1 MRRTVLL
8 LVLDG
13 VFDGAV
19 GITLD
24 VLGAA
29 NRVEALGLLGEERR
43 STRLE
48 ARLVSP
54 DGKPVRTSSGR
65 RLAVDGKATLRGCA
79 RDDILVVPGLG
90 MDTPGEVDVGL
101 RRPPVVRALGFIARA
116 RAFGLTVAAS
126 CSATFLLG
134 AAGVLD
140 GGPAT
145 TTWWLAKDFARRF
158 PSVEVRVD
166 SMVVT
171 HGRVITAGSAFAHA
185 DLMLTVLARAS
196 GPTLARLVS
205 RFLVVDERPSQA
217 RYMIAHHLRSD
228 DTALRKAER
237 YVRAHIG
244 RAISVEEMARA
255 AGTSSRTLARR
266 MREQLETTPLRF
278 VQRLR
283 TERAVQMLG
292 TSGSSVEGR
301 RRQSGVRGDAA
312 AFRRVLRRET
322 GRSPREFRERVASR

>member
-1 MRRTVLL
+1 MLRTVLL

-13 VFDGAV
+13 VSDGAV

-29 NRVEALGLLGEERR
+29 NRVDALGLLSEKRR
-43 STRLE
+43 SPSLE
-48 ARLVSP
+48 ARIVSL
-54 DGKPVRTSSGR
+54 DGEPVRTSSGR
-65 RLAVDGKATLRGCA
+65 PLAVDGIATLRG
-79 RDDILVVPGLG
+79 RSRGDILVVPGLG
-90 MDTPGEVDVGL
+90 MDTPTEIDVAL
-101 RRPPVVRALGFIARA
+101 RSPPVVRALGFIQRA
-116 RAFGLTVAAS
+116 AAAGLTIAAS

-158 PSVEVRVD
+158 PSVDVRVD

-171 HGRVITAGSAFAHA
+171 HGRVISAGSAFAHA
-185 DLMLTVLARAS
+185 DLMLSVLSRAT

-217 RYMIAHHLRSD
+217 RYMIRHHLRAD
-228 DTALRKAER
+228 DKALRRAER
-237 YVRAHIG
+237 YVREHID
-244 RAISVEEMARA
+244 RAITVGEMARA

-266 MREQLETTPLRF
+266 MKDQLETTPLRF

-283 TERAVQMLG
+283 AERAVQMLE
-292 TSGSSVEGR
+292 TTASSVEAVASKVGYA
-301 RRQSGVRGDAA
+301 DAA

-322 GRSPREFRERVASR
+322 GRSPREFRGLAKGR